1 MKQILKGVEPDAF
14 STWKDEDTMSHRPR
28 WNRVPAEIRKFIHQA
43 LIQEQGFIC
52 CYCESMVMLENSHVE
67 HFRPKENYQ
76 DRQLEYEN
84 LLCSCQRE
92 LAVGEPRHCG
102 YKKGSWFDENLLISP
117 LDANCEQKFLFTG
130 GGEVFPRS
138 EGERAAEATI
148 QKLGLNLPKLQ
159 ALRSAA
165 IDALYDLPREEI
177 IRLLEKTSEGR
188 YPNYCSAISQVLLG
202 R

>member
-14 STWKDEDTMSHRPR
+14 STWKDEDPMSHRPR
-28 WNRVPAEIRKFIHQA
+28 WNRVPADIKKLILQA

-52 CYCESMVMLENSHVE
+52 CYCESAVTLENSHVE
-67 HFRPKENYQ
+67 HFRPKKKFQ

-92 LAVGEPRHCG
+92 LAKGEPRHCG
-102 YKKGSWFDENLLISP
+102 YKKGSWFDENFLISP
-117 LDANCEQKFLFTG
+117 LDPHCEQKFLFTG
-130 GGEVFPRS
+130 GGEVYPRL
-138 EGERAAEATI
+138 EGDRAAEATI

-165 IDALYDLPREEI
+165 IDALCDLPQEEI
-177 IRLLEKTSEGR
+177 IRLLQRTEDGR
-188 YPNYCSAISQVLLG
+188 YLNYYSAISQVLLD
-202 R
+202 